1 MDSLKDGEVLKV
13 KVSDPGFYNDI
24 QSWSKVTKNTLLSL
38 EKKDG
43 NIFATLQKGDSTNL
57 DIEKKKTIE

>member
-43 NIFATLQKGDSTNL
+43 NIFATLQREIVPILIS
-57 DIEKKKTIE
+57 KKKTIE